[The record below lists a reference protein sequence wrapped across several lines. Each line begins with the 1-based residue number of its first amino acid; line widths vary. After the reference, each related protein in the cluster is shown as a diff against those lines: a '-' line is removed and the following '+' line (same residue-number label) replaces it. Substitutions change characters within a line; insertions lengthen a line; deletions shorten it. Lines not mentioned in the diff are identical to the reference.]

1 MAQMGSVVRI
11 LTVVVLVPWLAL
23 SAVVAREHVH
33 ESDAA
38 GHASVVH
45 THFAPH
51 DDRAH
56 ASHLDHDEAELS
68 DADEH
73 VLWLD
78 ETGIAETAHA
88 FPHFLV
94 VVSTHAITAPPT
106 LRHAAVAPDEATLPH
121 GPPRASLSLRAPPSV
136 FL

>member
-1 MAQMGSVVRI
+1 MASVVRI
-11 LTVVVLVPWLAL
+11 LTVIVLMPWLAL
-23 SAVVAREHVH
+23 SAVLAREHVH

-38 GHASVVH
+38 GHPSVVH

-51 DDRAH
+51 NDRAH
-56 ASHLDHDEAELS
+56 ASHLDHDDAELS

-73 VLWLD
+73 VMWLD

-88 FPHFLV
+88 FPQFLV
-94 VVSTHAITAPPT
+94 VASTHTVTAPSS
-106 LRHAAVAPDEATLPH
+106 RRGAAVTPDEATLPH
-121 GPPRASLSLRAPPSV
+121 GPPRATLSLRAPPSV